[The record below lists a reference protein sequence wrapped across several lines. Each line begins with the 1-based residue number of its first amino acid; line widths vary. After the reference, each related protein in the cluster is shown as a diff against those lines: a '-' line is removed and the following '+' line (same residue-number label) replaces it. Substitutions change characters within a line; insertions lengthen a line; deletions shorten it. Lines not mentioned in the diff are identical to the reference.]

1 MNTLLLSASLNTI
14 IDLVALAIICA
25 FIIIGA
31 CKGFVKTFFTVFGG
45 FLSLLFAALLCTA
58 VAKTLEN
65 HFGLVTSVAKSFSGG
80 LTRIFGETLMNT
92 PLSAATDGTLTEAG
106 VAGWIINLVSRIQ
119 GISDLPPETTL
130 SDVICPIFAY
140 YAVAIVGAIVLY
152 ILFRLIFFMIGEIV
166 RKLHTFTAIR
176 VTDNVLG
183 ALLGIIRG
191 VIAVQAILMLIKII
205 PISFCQELITA
216 IPSTFLV
223 KLLDGGNLFELII
236 NAFLSTNITDI
247 ILGLVQQ

>member
-1 MNTLLLSASLNTI
+1 MNALLLTASVNTI
-14 IDLVALAIICA
+14 IDVVALVIICA

-45 FLSLLFAALLCTA
+45 FLSLLFAVLLCTS
-58 VAKTLEN
+58 VARTLEN
-65 HFGLVTSVAKSFSGG
+65 HFGLITNVAKSLSGW
-80 LTRIFGETLMNT
+80 LTGIFGDTLMNT
-92 PLSAATDGTLTEAG
+92 PLSEATNGGLTEEG
-106 VAGWIINLVSRIQ
+106 VAGWIIKLVSKMQDITE
-119 GISDLPPETTL
+119 LPPETTL
-130 SDVICPIFAY
+130 SDVVCPIFAY
-140 YAVAIVGAIVLY
+140 YAVSIIGAVVLY

-183 ALLGIIRG
+183 SVLGVVRG
-191 VIAVQAILMLIKII
+191 VIAIQAMLMLIKII
-205 PISFCQELITA
+205 PLSFCQDIITA

-223 KLLDGGNLFELII
+223 KLLDGGNLFEMIV

-247 ILGLVQQ
+247 ILNFVNK

>member
-14 IDLVALAIICA
+14 LDVVALAIIGA
-25 FIIIGA
+25 FIVIGA

-45 FLSLLFAALLCTA
+45 FISLLFAVLLCSA
-58 VAKTLEN
+58 VAKTLES
-65 HFGLVTSVAKSFSGG
+65 HFGLVTNLAKSFSGG

-92 PLSAATDGTLTEAG
+92 PLSAATDGSLSEAG
-106 VAGWIINLVSRIQ
+106 VAGWIINLVSKMQ
-119 GISDLPPETTL
+119 GVSDLPPETTL

-140 YAVAIVGAIVLY
+140 YAVAIVGAIALY

-166 RKLHTFTAIR
+166 RKLHSFTAIR

-183 ALLGIIRG
+183 AVLGVVRGIIA
-191 VIAVQAILMLIKII
+191 IQALLMLIKII
-205 PISFCQELITA
+205 PVAFCQELITA

-223 KLLDGGNLFELII
+223 KLLDGGNLFEMII